1 MIRRTCSELGVS
13 LYPAGGFVSETFIY
27 EAAIEIEEIGNP
39 AVLLYLG
46 DFDPAGLLIDQ
57 DIAEKMRRHLP
68 GLRITL
74 RRLAI
79 TLEQVDHYRLP
90 KHEG

>member
-13 LYPAGGFVSETFIY
+13 LYPAGAVVSETFIY

-57 DIAEKMRRHLP
+57 DIAEKMRCHLP
-68 GLRITL
+68 GLRIAL

-79 TLEQVDHYRLP
+79 TPEQVDHYRLP